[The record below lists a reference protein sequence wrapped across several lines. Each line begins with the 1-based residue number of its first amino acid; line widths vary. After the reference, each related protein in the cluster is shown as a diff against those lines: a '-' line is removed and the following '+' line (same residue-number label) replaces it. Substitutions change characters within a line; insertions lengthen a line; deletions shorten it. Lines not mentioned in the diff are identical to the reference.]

1 MPHHASFAREVAGGQ
16 RDVVFLVHVAAERWR
31 LALQRVSEAT
41 PIIATWLNAQR
52 LSRAPARQAA
62 RRTVP
67 PAAAAGRTTARLIPP
82 TTPPSAL
89 PRWLGVWLRQIVR
102 PGRVVWRRGESED
115 PRRDLRLV
123 LVLRVAHGRT
133 LAREAA
139 EQALAYPDR
148 RDLFLCHAWDDRQ
161 GCAAE
166 LDGLLR
172 SHDATVWFSERDV
185 GLGKPLLR
193 EIDRGLASSRVGIVL
208 VTPAMLNTLKGQG
221 IADKELS
228 ALLATDR
235 VIPVAH
241 GTTFEALREV
251 SPMLASR
258 SGLDTAESSLADV
271 AAQIAAAAATLAD
284 AGV

>member
-1 MPHHASFAREVAGGQ
+1 MAQCTAPVDGHRTASGAANCPACRGGRSYYRPSHTTYYSPPPRYPAGSAVASGGSSG
-16 RDVVFLVHVAAERWR
+16 RGG
-31 LALQRVSEAT
+31 SSGGGT
-41 PIIATWLNAQR
+41 
-52 LSRAPARQAA
+52 S
-62 RRTVP
+62 RRTRGGTSVSYSSSEW
-67 PAAAAGRTTARLIPP
+67 RTVEP
-82 TTPPSAL
+82 
-89 PRWLGVWLRQIVR
+89 
-102 PGRVVWRRGESED
+102 
-115 PRRDLRLV
+115 
-123 LVLRVAHGRT
+123 
-133 LAREAA
+133 LARKAA
-139 EQALAYPDR
+139 QQALAYPER

-208 VTPAMLNTLKGQG
+208 VTPAMLKTLRGQG

-228 ALLATDR
+228 TLLATDR

-271 AAQIAAAAATLAD
+271 AAQIAAAAAALTD

>member
-1 MPHHASFAREVAGGQ
+1 MAQCTAPIDGHRTASGAANCPACRGG
-16 RDVVFLVHVAAERWR
+16 RSYYRPSYPTYYSPSPRYLGGSTSGSGGSSGRGGSSGGGA
-31 LALQRVSEAT
+31 S
-41 PIIATWLNAQR
+41 
-52 LSRAPARQAA
+52 
-62 RRTVP
+62 RRTR
-67 PAAAAGRTTARLIPP
+67 AGSAVSYSSSEWRTVEP
-82 TTPPSAL
+82 
-89 PRWLGVWLRQIVR
+89 
-102 PGRVVWRRGESED
+102 
-115 PRRDLRLV
+115 
-123 LVLRVAHGRT
+123 
-133 LAREAA
+133 LARKAA
-139 EQALAYPDR
+139 EQAFAHPDR

-161 GCAAE
+161 GCAAQ

-208 VTPAMLNTLKGQG
+208 VTPAMLKTLKGQG

-228 ALLATDR
+228 TLLATDR

-271 AAQIAAAAATLAD
+271 AAQIAAAAAALAD